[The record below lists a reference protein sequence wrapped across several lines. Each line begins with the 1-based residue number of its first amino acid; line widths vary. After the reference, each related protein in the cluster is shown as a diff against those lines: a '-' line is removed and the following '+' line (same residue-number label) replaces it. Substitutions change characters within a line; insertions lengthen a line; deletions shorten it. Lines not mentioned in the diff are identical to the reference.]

1 MKTTK
6 ELIIADITA
15 KVEAK
20 LASQKVE
27 LSVIQNIIDYS
38 IKANKI
44 VSDIDKIENEF
55 TIAEKKI
62 LDLRKQINSYKENSK
77 IAVDVLQG
85 ELDKLIKQS
94 KELGIDFN
102 TIPAYKEGKK
112 AYSQIN
118 IIPALI
124 LQYNKPI

>member
-1 MKTTK
+1 MRD
-6 ELIIADITA
+6 DILKDVY
-15 KVEAK
+15 KVE
-20 LASQKVE
+20 LSTMNVE

-44 VSDIDKIENEF
+44 VSDIDKIESEF

-62 LDLRKQINSYKENSK
+62 LDLRKQLNSYKENSK

-85 ELDKLIKQS
+85 ELDKLVKQS
-94 KELGIDFN
+94 KDLGIDFN
-102 TIPAYKEGKK
+102 TIPAWKEGKK

-118 IIPALI
+118 VIPALI
-124 LQYNKPI
+124 LEYNKPI